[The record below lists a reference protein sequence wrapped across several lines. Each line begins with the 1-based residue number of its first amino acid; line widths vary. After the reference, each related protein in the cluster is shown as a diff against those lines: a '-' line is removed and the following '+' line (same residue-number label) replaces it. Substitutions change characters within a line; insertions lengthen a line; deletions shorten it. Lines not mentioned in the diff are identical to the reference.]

1 MYLFEDDCRERQK
14 KILVGKNI
22 DIKVDFD
29 SNIMAVTTDQSIVAV
44 IFGSQSLLLE
54 FDESQYPKFI
64 NEANE
69 AIVIYKKSI
78 NNLNDLVFVFK
89 QILLLQYNGQGYIRI
104 TED

>member
-1 MYLFEDDCRERQK
+1 MYLFEDGCEERQK
-14 KILVGKNI
+14 KMLVGKNI

-78 NNLNDLVFVFK
+78 NNLNDLVFIFK